1 MRFVSSAASLLAI
14 LAVVPSFADD
24 WPEWRGKGRRGEYK
38 ESGILETFPP
48 GGLKVKWRTP
58 IHAGYTG
65 PAVAGGRVFV
75 TDFRMVMPG
84 EGPPAPPEMNM
95 RRATGLIGVER
106 ALAVEEATGKILWT
120 REWDADY
127 TGIMQSYAIG
137 PRSTPT
143 VDGDRVYVQ
152 TTMGRLL
159 CLNAAT
165 GTVLWQKDYQKEFGL
180 KVPVWGMTA
189 APLVD
194 GPRVVAVTGGPD
206 GGLVALD
213 KLTGK
218 VLWKAVSLSAS
229 GPGYSSPFLLEAGGA
244 RQLVYWHPRGVA
256 SVDPVSGESLWDQ
269 EWKQTDTGLV
279 VATPVHQKNWL
290 LMSSFYKG
298 SLMLELDPE
307 KPKAKLAWKGTSESE
322 IDTDGLHSITST
334 PVIDGD
340 YIYGV
345 CSYGQ
350 LRCLQASTGK
360 RVWET
365 QAVTK
370 EKARWASAFLVRHGD
385 RYFINNDRG
394 DLIIARLSPEGYEEI
409 ARTTL
414 IKPTATAGIGRRE
427 MKAVNWTHPAY
438 ANRTL
443 YTRNDEELIAVSL
456 SK

>member
-1 MRFVSSAASLLAI
+1 MLLAV
-14 LAVVPSFADD
+14 LLVMPSFADD
-24 WPEWRGKGRRGEYK
+24 WPEWRGPGRRGEYK
-38 ESGILETFPP
+38 ESGILETFPE

-58 IHAGYTG
+58 IHAGYAG

-75 TDFRMVMPG
+75 TDFRMVQPG
-84 EGPPAPPEMNM
+84 EGPPAPPEMSM

-106 ALAVEEATGKILWT
+106 VLAFDGRTGKVLWT
-120 REWDADY
+120 SEWDADY
-127 TGIMQSYAIG
+127 TGTMQAYAIG
-137 PRSTPT
+137 PRATPT

-152 TTMGRLL
+152 TTMGGLL

-165 GTVLWQKDYQKEFGL
+165 GATLWKKDYVKEFGL
-180 KVPVWGMTA
+180 KVPVWGMAA

-194 GPRVVAVTGGPD
+194 GSRVVAVTGGPD
-206 GGLVALD
+206 GGLVAFD

-218 VLWKAVSLSAS
+218 VQWKAVPVTTA
-229 GPGYSSPFLLEAGGA
+229 GPGYSSPFLLQAGGA
-244 RQLVYWHPRGVA
+244 RQLVWWHPEGVA
-256 SVDPVSGESLWDQ
+256 SLDPSTGEMLWQQD
-269 EWKQTDTGLV
+269 WKQTAVGLII
-279 VATPVHQKNWL
+279 AAPVYQSHWL

-298 SLMLELDPE
+298 SLMMDLDPE
-307 KPKAKLAWKGTSESE
+307 KPRAKFAWKGASESE
-322 IDTDGLHSITST
+322 INTDGLHSITST

-350 LRCLQASTGK
+350 FRCLEASTGK

-370 EKARWASAFLVRHGD
+370 EKARWASAFLVRHQD

-394 DLIIARLSPEGYEEI
+394 ELIIAKLSPKGYDEVS
-409 ARTTL
+409 RTVL

-427 MKAVNWTHPAY
+427 MKAVNWTYPAY

>member
-1 MRFVSSAASLLAI
+1 MRFAAVALALLV
-14 LAVVPSFADD
+14 LPSFADD
-24 WPEWRGKGRRGEYK
+24 WPEWRGQGRRGEYK
-38 ESGILETFPP
+38 ESGILATFPES
-48 GGLKVKWRTP
+48 GLKVKWRTP

-65 PAVAGGRVFV
+65 PAVAGGRVFL
-75 TDFRMVMPG
+75 TDFRMVQPG
-84 EGPPAPPEMNM
+84 EGPPSTAEMNM

-106 ALAVEEATGKILWT
+106 AVAVDEKTGKILWT

-127 TGIMQSYAIG
+127 TGTMQSYAIG
-137 PRSTPT
+137 PRATPT
-143 VDGDRVYVQ
+143 VDGDRVYFQ

-159 CLNAAT
+159 CLNTAT
-165 GTVLWQKDYQKEFGL
+165 GAILWQRDYVKEFGL
-180 KVPVWGMTA
+180 KVPIWGMAA

-194 GPRVVAVTGGPD
+194 GPRVVAVTGGEA
-206 GGLVALD
+206 GALAAFD

-218 VLWKAVSLSAS
+218 VLWQAVALNGA

-244 RQLVYWHPRGVA
+244 RQLVYWHSQGVT
-256 SVDPVSGESLWDQ
+256 SVEPATGEKLWEQ
-269 EWKQTDTGLV
+269 EWKQAASGLV
-279 VATPVHQKNWL
+279 IATPVHVKNWL

-298 SLMLELDPE
+298 SLMMQLDPA
-307 KPKAKLAWKGTSESE
+307 KPKAALAWKGASESE
-322 IDTDGLHSITST
+322 INTDGLHSITST

-350 LRCLQASTGK
+350 FRCLEVSTGK
-360 RVWET
+360 RVWES

-394 DLIIARLSPEGYEEI
+394 ELIIAKLSPKGYEEI
-409 ARTTL
+409 SRTTL

-456 SK
+456 SN

>member
-1 MRFVSSAASLLAI
+1 LT
-14 LAVVPSFADD
+14 PSFADD
-24 WPEWRGKGRRGEYK
+24 WPEWRGKGRLGEYK
-38 ESGILETFPP
+38 ESGILDTFPA
-48 GGLKVKWRTP
+48 GGLKIKWRTP

-75 TDFRMVMPG
+75 TDFRMVKPG
-84 EGPPAPPEMNM
+84 EGPPSTAEMSM
-95 RRATGLIGVER
+95 RRATGLVGVER
-106 ALAVEEATGKILWT
+106 AVAIEETTGKILWT
-120 REWDADY
+120 KEWDADY
-127 TGIMQSYAIG
+127 TGTMQSYAIG
-137 PRSTPT
+137 PRATPT
-143 VDGDRVYVQ
+143 VDGDRVYIQ

-159 CLNAAT
+159 CLNAAK
-165 GTVLWQKDYQKEFGL
+165 GTVLWEKDYAREFGL

-189 APLVD
+189 SPLVD
-194 GPRVVAVTGGPD
+194 GPRVVAVTGGQE
-206 GGLVALD
+206 GSLVAMD

-218 VLWKAVSLSAS
+218 VLWKAVPTGAS
-229 GPGYSSPFLLEAGGA
+229 GPGYSSPFLMEAGGA
-244 RQLVYWHPRGVA
+244 RQLIYWHPAGVA
-256 SVDPVSGESLWDQ
+256 SFAPVTGEKLWEQ
-269 EWKQTDTGLV
+269 EWKQTATGLV
-279 VATPVHQKNWL
+279 IATPVHAKNWL

-298 SLMLELDPE
+298 SMMMDLDPA
-307 KPKAKLAWKGTSESE
+307 KPQAKMAWKGASESE
-322 IDTDGLHSITST
+322 INTDGLHSITST

-350 LRCLQASTGK
+350 FRCLEVSTGN

-365 QAVTK
+365 QDVTK

-394 DLIIARLSPEGYEEI
+394 ELIIAKLSPKGYEEI